1 MVSLKCSA
9 AFCGESIKREH
20 LAYHAEKNAKT
31 HGGCR
36 AGYHYNIGG
45 GGLCCGASRR
55 FRSGFRVCIRFER
68 SGAGA
73 CIQRGKCIIPGQL
86 CGVGAGRLCGSFR
99 RGCEPDSVS
108 ESDPASSSE
117 AASSSASSSDA
128 AHSQPASSAASS
140 HPASSHPA
148 SSSEPSSTPSSSAS
162 AESAVDAKISAYVQ
176 EIKALQKRT
185 RKRLFDTVSD
195 SYNEYISHPVEERSL
210 ALKVSV
216 VLGKSSRLTQ
226 IQNDCDKEFNVIIK
240 ELRQY
245 LTDNGRDQSIAD
257 QAERE
262 YKAEKDAVTKELTNL
277 TYSQV
282 TGKGEGAQWLQDH
295 YAEWGS

>member
-1 MVSLKCSA
+1 MQKKTKKLMAAVVLGIIIILAVVGFAATRPAGSGAASESASGSSEAAQEPASSA
-9 AFCGESIKREH
+9 ASASSPASSAVSEPEPADSAAASEEAAES
-20 LAYHAEKNAKT
+20 
-31 HGGCR
+31 
-36 AGYHYNIGG
+36 
-45 GGLCCGASRR
+45 
-55 FRSGFRVCIRFER
+55 
-68 SGAGA
+68 
-73 CIQRGKCIIPGQL
+73 
-86 CGVGAGRLCGSFR
+86 
-99 RGCEPDSVS
+99 DSVS

-148 SSSEPSSTPSSSAS
+148 SGSEPSSTHSSSAS
-162 AESAVDAKISAYVQ
+162 AESAVDAKINAYVQ

-245 LTDNGRDQSIAD
+245 LTDNGCDQSIAD
-257 QAERE
+257 QAEQE

>member
-1 MVSLKCSA
+1 MQKKTQKLITAVVLGIIILAAVGFAATRPAGSGAASESAPGSSEAAQEPASSA
-9 AFCGESIKREH
+9 AS
-20 LAYHAEKNAKT
+20 
-31 HGGCR
+31 
-36 AGYHYNIGG
+36 
-45 GGLCCGASRR
+45 AS
-55 FRSGFRVCIRFER
+55 SPASSAVSEPEPAD
-68 SGAGA
+68 SAA
-73 CIQRGKCIIPGQL
+73 
-86 CGVGAGRLCGSFR
+86 ASEEAA
-99 RGCEPDSVS
+99 EPDSVS
-108 ESDPASSSE
+108 ESEPASSSE
-117 AASSSASSSDA
+117 AASSSVASSDA

-148 SSSEPSSTPSSSAS
+148 SGSEPSSTPSSSAS
-162 AESAVDAKISAYVQ
+162 AESAVDAKINAYVQ

-226 IQNDCDKEFNVIIK
+226 IQNECDKEFNVIIK

-257 QAERE
+257 QAEQE
-262 YKAEKDAVTKELTNL
+262 YKAEKDAVSKELTNL

>member
-1 MVSLKCSA
+1 MQKKTQKLMAAVVMGIIIILAAVGFAAARPAGSGAASESASGSSEAAQEPASSA
-9 AFCGESIKREH
+9 ASASSPASSAVSEPEPADAAAASEEAAES
-20 LAYHAEKNAKT
+20 
-31 HGGCR
+31 
-36 AGYHYNIGG
+36 
-45 GGLCCGASRR
+45 
-55 FRSGFRVCIRFER
+55 
-68 SGAGA
+68 
-73 CIQRGKCIIPGQL
+73 
-86 CGVGAGRLCGSFR
+86 
-99 RGCEPDSVS
+99 DSVS
-108 ESDPASSSE
+108 ESAPASSSE

-148 SSSEPSSTPSSSAS
+148 SGSEPSSTPSSSAS
-162 AESAVDAKISAYVQ
+162 AESAVDAKINAYVQ

-216 VLGKSSRLTQ
+216 VLGKSNRLNQ
-226 IQNDCDKEFNVIIK
+226 IQNECDAEFNTIIK

-257 QAERE
+257 QAEQE

>member
-1 MVSLKCSA
+1 MQKKTKKLMAAVVLGIIIILAVVGFAAARHAGSGAASESASGSSEAAQEPASSA
-9 AFCGESIKREH
+9 ASASSPAGSAVSEPE
-20 LAYHAEKNAKT
+20 LADSAA
-31 HGGCR
+31 
-36 AGYHYNIGG
+36 
-45 GGLCCGASRR
+45 AS
-55 FRSGFRVCIRFER
+55 EE
-68 SGAGA
+68 AA
-73 CIQRGKCIIPGQL
+73 
-86 CGVGAGRLCGSFR
+86 
-99 RGCEPDSVS
+99 EPDSVS

-117 AASSSASSSDA
+117 AASSSTSSSDA

-148 SSSEPSSTPSSSAS
+148 SGSEPSSTPSSSAS
-162 AESAVDAKISAYVQ
+162 AESAVDAKINAYVQ

-185 RKRLFDTVSD
+185 QRKLYRTVCD
-195 SYNEYISHPVEERSL
+195 SYDEYIAHPVEERSL

-216 VLGKSSRLTQ
+216 VLGKSNRLNQ
-226 IQNDCDKEFNVIIK
+226 IQNECDAEFNTIIK

-257 QAERE
+257 QAEQE
-262 YKAEKDAVTKELTNL
+262 YKTKKDAMTKELTNL

-282 TGKGEGAQWLQDH
+282 TGKGEGAQWIQDH

>member
-1 MVSLKCSA
+1 MQKKTQKLMAAVVLGIIIILAVVGFAAARPAGSGAALESASGSSEAAQEPASSA
-9 AFCGESIKREH
+9 AS
-20 LAYHAEKNAKT
+20 
-31 HGGCR
+31 
-36 AGYHYNIGG
+36 
-45 GGLCCGASRR
+45 AS
-55 FRSGFRVCIRFER
+55 SPASSAVSEPAD
-68 SGAGA
+68 SAA
-73 CIQRGKCIIPGQL
+73 
-86 CGVGAGRLCGSFR
+86 ASEEAA
-99 RGCEPDSVS
+99 EPDSVS
-108 ESDPASSSE
+108 ESEPASSGE

-148 SSSEPSSTPSSSAS
+148 SGNEPSSTPSSSAS
-162 AESAVDAKISAYVQ
+162 AESAVDAKINAYVQ

-185 RKRLFDTVSD
+185 QRRLYRTVCD
-195 SYNEYISHPVEERSL
+195 SYDEYIAHPVEERSL

-216 VLGKSSRLTQ
+216 VLGKSNRLTQ
-226 IQNDCDKEFNVIIK
+226 IQNECDAEFNVIIK

-257 QAERE
+257 QAEQE
-262 YKAEKDAVTKELTNL
+262 YKTEKDAMTKELTNL

-282 TGKGEGAQWLQDH
+282 TGKGEGAQWIQDH

>member
-1 MVSLKCSA
+1 MQKKTQKLITAVVLGIIIILAAVGFAAAHPAGSGATSESAPGSSEAAQEPASSA
-9 AFCGESIKREH
+9 AS
-20 LAYHAEKNAKT
+20 
-31 HGGCR
+31 
-36 AGYHYNIGG
+36 
-45 GGLCCGASRR
+45 AS
-55 FRSGFRVCIRFER
+55 SPASSAVSEPEPAD
-68 SGAGA
+68 SAA
-73 CIQRGKCIIPGQL
+73 
-86 CGVGAGRLCGSFR
+86 ASEEAA
-99 RGCEPDSVS
+99 EPDSVS
-108 ESDPASSSE
+108 ESEPASSSE
-117 AASSSASSSDA
+117 AASSSAASSDA

-148 SSSEPSSTPSSSAS
+148 SDSEPSSTPSSSAS
-162 AESAVDAKISAYVQ
+162 AESAVDAKINAYVQ

-257 QAERE
+257 QAEQE

-295 YAEWGS
+295 YAEWGT

>member
-1 MVSLKCSA
+1 MQKKTKKLMAAVVMGIIIILAAVGFAATHPTGSGAASESASGSSEAAQEPASSA
-9 AFCGESIKREH
+9 AS
-20 LAYHAEKNAKT
+20 
-31 HGGCR
+31 
-36 AGYHYNIGG
+36 
-45 GGLCCGASRR
+45 AS
-55 FRSGFRVCIRFER
+55 SPASSAVSEPEPAD
-68 SGAGA
+68 SAA
-73 CIQRGKCIIPGQL
+73 
-86 CGVGAGRLCGSFR
+86 ASEEAA
-99 RGCEPDSVS
+99 EPDSVS
-108 ESDPASSSE
+108 ESEPASSSE

-128 AHSQPASSAASS
+128 AHLQPASSAASS

-148 SSSEPSSTPSSSAS
+148 SGSEPSSTPSSSVS
-162 AESAVDAKISAYVQ
+162 AESAVDAKINAYVQ

-257 QAERE
+257 QAEQE
-262 YKAEKDAVTKELTNL
+262 YKVEKDAVTKELTNL

-295 YAEWGS
+295 YAEWGT

>member
-1 MVSLKCSA
+1 MQKKTQKLMAAVVMGIIIILAVVGFAAARPAGSGAASESASGSSEAAQEPASSA
-9 AFCGESIKREH
+9 ASASSPASSAVSEPEPADSAAASEEAAES
-20 LAYHAEKNAKT
+20 
-31 HGGCR
+31 
-36 AGYHYNIGG
+36 
-45 GGLCCGASRR
+45 
-55 FRSGFRVCIRFER
+55 
-68 SGAGA
+68 
-73 CIQRGKCIIPGQL
+73 
-86 CGVGAGRLCGSFR
+86 
-99 RGCEPDSVS
+99 DSVS
-108 ESDPASSSE
+108 ESEPASSGE

-148 SSSEPSSTPSSSAS
+148 SGSEPSSIPSSSAS
-162 AESAVDAKISAYVQ
+162 AESAVDAKINAYVQ

-245 LTDNGRDQSIAD
+245 LIDNGRDQSIAD
-257 QAERE
+257 QAEQE

>member
-1 MVSLKCSA
+1 M
-9 AFCGESIKREH
+9 
-20 LAYHAEKNAKT
+20 
-31 HGGCR
+31 
-36 AGYHYNIGG
+36 
-45 GGLCCGASRR
+45 
-55 FRSGFRVCIRFER
+55 
-68 SGAGA
+68 
-73 CIQRGKCIIPGQL
+73 
-86 CGVGAGRLCGSFR
+86 
-99 RGCEPDSVS
+99 
-108 ESDPASSSE
+108 
-117 AASSSASSSDA
+117 
-128 AHSQPASSAASS
+128 
-140 HPASSHPA
+140 
-148 SSSEPSSTPSSSAS
+148 
-162 AESAVDAKISAYVQ
+162 DAKINAYVQ

-226 IQNDCDKEFNVIIK
+226 IQNDCDKELNVIIK

-257 QAERE
+257 QAEQE

>member
-1 MVSLKCSA
+1 MQKKTQKLITAVVLGIIILAAVGFAAARPAGSGAALESASGSSEAAQEPASSA
-9 AFCGESIKREH
+9 AS
-20 LAYHAEKNAKT
+20 
-31 HGGCR
+31 
-36 AGYHYNIGG
+36 
-45 GGLCCGASRR
+45 AS
-55 FRSGFRVCIRFER
+55 SPASSAVSEPEPAD
-68 SGAGA
+68 SAA
-73 CIQRGKCIIPGQL
+73 
-86 CGVGAGRLCGSFR
+86 ASEEAA
-99 RGCEPDSVS
+99 EPDSVS
-108 ESDPASSSE
+108 ESEPASSSE

-148 SSSEPSSTPSSSAS
+148 SGSEPSSTPSSSAS
-162 AESAVDAKISAYVQ
+162 AESAVDAKINAYVQ

-185 RKRLFDTVSD
+185 QRKLYRAVCD
-195 SYNEYISHPVEERSL
+195 SYDEYIAHPVEERSL

-216 VLGKSSRLTQ
+216 VLGKSNRLNQ
-226 IQNDCDKEFNVIIK
+226 IQNECDAEFNTIIK

-257 QAERE
+257 QAEQE
-262 YKAEKDAVTKELTNL
+262 YKTEKDAMTKELTNL

-282 TGKGEGAQWLQDH
+282 TGKGEGAQWIQDH

>member
-1 MVSLKCSA
+1 MQKKTQKLITAVVLGIIIILAAVGFAATRPAGSGAASESASGSSEAAQEPASSA
-9 AFCGESIKREH
+9 AS
-20 LAYHAEKNAKT
+20 
-31 HGGCR
+31 
-36 AGYHYNIGG
+36 
-45 GGLCCGASRR
+45 AS
-55 FRSGFRVCIRFER
+55 SPASSV
-68 SGAGA
+68 
-73 CIQRGKCIIPGQL
+73 
-86 CGVGAGRLCGSFR
+86 
-99 RGCEPDSVS
+99 VS
-108 ESDPASSSE
+108 EPEPADSAAVSEEVAESDSASESEPASSSE

-148 SSSEPSSTPSSSAS
+148 SGSEPSSTPSSSAS
-162 AESAVDAKISAYVQ
+162 AESAVDAKINAYVQ

-226 IQNDCDKEFNVIIK
+226 IQNECDKEFNVIIK

-257 QAERE
+257 QAEQE

>member
-1 MVSLKCSA
+1 MQKKTKKLMAAVVMGIIIILAVVGFAAARPAGSGAASESASGSSEAVQEAASSA
-9 AFCGESIKREH
+9 AS
-20 LAYHAEKNAKT
+20 
-31 HGGCR
+31 
-36 AGYHYNIGG
+36 
-45 GGLCCGASRR
+45 AS
-55 FRSGFRVCIRFER
+55 SPASSAVSEPEPADAAAA
-68 SGAGA
+68 SEEAA
-73 CIQRGKCIIPGQL
+73 
-86 CGVGAGRLCGSFR
+86 
-99 RGCEPDSVS
+99 EPDSVS
-108 ESDPASSSE
+108 ESAPASSNE
-117 AASSSASSSDA
+117 AAGSSASSSDA

-148 SSSEPSSTPSSSAS
+148 SGSEPSSTPSSSAS
-162 AESAVDAKISAYVQ
+162 AESAVDAKINAYVQ

-257 QAERE
+257 QAEQE

>member
-1 MVSLKCSA
+1 MQKKTKKLMA
-9 AFCGESIKREH
+9 AVVLGVIII
-20 LAYHAEKNAKT
+20 LAAVGFAAV
-31 HGGCR
+31 R
-36 AGYHYNIGG
+36 PAG
-45 GGLCCGASRR
+45 
-55 FRSGFRVCIRFER
+55 
-68 SGAGA
+68 SGAA
-73 CIQRGKCIIPGQL
+73 SES
-86 CGVGAGRLCGSFR
+86 ASGSSEAAQEPASSATSASSPASSAVSEPEPADAAAASEAAA
-99 RGCEPDSVS
+99 EPDSVS
-108 ESDPASSSE
+108 ESAPASSSE

-148 SSSEPSSTPSSSAS
+148 SGSEPSSTPSSSAS
-162 AESAVDAKISAYVQ
+162 AESAVDAKINAYVQ

-257 QAERE
+257 QAEQE

>member
-1 MVSLKCSA
+1 MQKKTKKLMAAVVMGIIIILAAVGFAAARPAGSGAASESASGSSEAAQEPASSA
-9 AFCGESIKREH
+9 AS
-20 LAYHAEKNAKT
+20 
-31 HGGCR
+31 
-36 AGYHYNIGG
+36 
-45 GGLCCGASRR
+45 AS
-55 FRSGFRVCIRFER
+55 SPASSAVSEPEPAD
-68 SGAGA
+68 SAA
-73 CIQRGKCIIPGQL
+73 
-86 CGVGAGRLCGSFR
+86 ASEEAA
-99 RGCEPDSVS
+99 EPDSVS
-108 ESDPASSSE
+108 ESEPASSSE

-148 SSSEPSSTPSSSAS
+148 SGSEPSSTPSSSAS
-162 AESAVDAKISAYVQ
+162 AESAVDAKINAYVQ

-185 RKRLFDTVSD
+185 QRKLYRAVCD
-195 SYNEYISHPVEERSL
+195 SYDEYIAHPVEERSL

-216 VLGKSSRLTQ
+216 VLGKSNRLNQ
-226 IQNDCDKEFNVIIK
+226 IQNECDAEFNTIIK

-257 QAERE
+257 QAEQE
-262 YKAEKDAVTKELTNL
+262 YKTEKDAMTKELTNL

-282 TGKGEGAQWLQDH
+282 TGKGEGAQWIQDH

>member
-1 MVSLKCSA
+1 MQKKTKKLMAAVVLGIIIILAVGFAAARPAGSGAASESASGSSEAAQEPASSA
-9 AFCGESIKREH
+9 AS
-20 LAYHAEKNAKT
+20 
-31 HGGCR
+31 
-36 AGYHYNIGG
+36 
-45 GGLCCGASRR
+45 AS
-55 FRSGFRVCIRFER
+55 SPASSAVSEPEPAA
-68 SGAGA
+68 SEEAA
-73 CIQRGKCIIPGQL
+73 
-86 CGVGAGRLCGSFR
+86 
-99 RGCEPDSVS
+99 EPDSVS
-108 ESDPASSSE
+108 EGAPASSSE

-148 SSSEPSSTPSSSAS
+148 SGSEPSSTPSSSAGV
-162 AESAVDAKISAYVQ
+162 ESAVDAKINAYVQ

-257 QAERE
+257 QAEQE

>member
-1 MVSLKCSA
+1 MQKKTKKLMAAVVMGIIIILAAVGFAAARPAGSGAASESASGSSEATQEPASSA
-9 AFCGESIKREH
+9 AS
-20 LAYHAEKNAKT
+20 
-31 HGGCR
+31 
-36 AGYHYNIGG
+36 
-45 GGLCCGASRR
+45 AS
-55 FRSGFRVCIRFER
+55 SPA
-68 SGAGA
+68 SSA
-73 CIQRGKCIIPGQL
+73 
-86 CGVGAGRLCGSFR
+86 
-99 RGCEPDSVS
+99 VS
-108 ESDPASSSE
+108 EPESADSAAASEEAAESDAASESEPAFSSE
-117 AASSSASSSDA
+117 AASSSAASSDA
-128 AHSQPASSAASS
+128 AHLQPASSAASS

-148 SSSEPSSTPSSSAS
+148 SGSEPSSTPSSSAS
-162 AESAVDAKISAYVQ
+162 AESAVDAKINAYVQ

-257 QAERE
+257 QAEQE

-295 YAEWGS
+295 YAEWGT

>member
-1 MVSLKCSA
+1 MQKKTKKLMAAVVLGIIIILAVVGFAAARPAGSGAASESASGSSEAAQEPASSA
-9 AFCGESIKREH
+9 AS
-20 LAYHAEKNAKT
+20 ASSPASSAVAEPADST
-31 HGGCR
+31 
-36 AGYHYNIGG
+36 A
-45 GGLCCGASRR
+45 AS
-55 FRSGFRVCIRFER
+55 EE
-68 SGAGA
+68 AA
-73 CIQRGKCIIPGQL
+73 
-86 CGVGAGRLCGSFR
+86 
-99 RGCEPDSVS
+99 EPDSVS

-140 HPASSHPA
+140 HPAASHPA
-148 SSSEPSSTPSSSAS
+148 SGSEPSSTPSSNAS
-162 AESAVDAKISAYVQ
+162 AESAVDAKINAYVQ

-245 LTDNGRDQSIAD
+245 LTMAATRASRIRPNRNT
-257 QAERE
+257 RR
-262 YKAEKDAVTKELTNL
+262 KKML
-277 TYSQV
+277 
-282 TGKGEGAQWLQDH
+282 
-295 YAEWGS
+295 

>member
-1 MVSLKCSA
+1 MQKKTKKLMAAVVLGIIIILAVVGFAAARPAGSGAASESASGSSEAAQEPASSA
-9 AFCGESIKREH
+9 AS
-20 LAYHAEKNAKT
+20 
-31 HGGCR
+31 
-36 AGYHYNIGG
+36 
-45 GGLCCGASRR
+45 AS
-55 FRSGFRVCIRFER
+55 SPASSAVSEPEPAD
-68 SGAGA
+68 SAA
-73 CIQRGKCIIPGQL
+73 
-86 CGVGAGRLCGSFR
+86 ASEEAA
-99 RGCEPDSVS
+99 EPDSVS
-108 ESDPASSSE
+108 ESAPASSSE

-148 SSSEPSSTPSSSAS
+148 SGSEPSSTPSSSAS
-162 AESAVDAKISAYVQ
+162 AESAVDAKINAYVQ

-185 RKRLFDTVSD
+185 QRRLYRTVCD
-195 SYNEYISHPVEERSL
+195 SYDEYIAHPVEERSL

-216 VLGKSSRLTQ
+216 VLGKSNRLNQ
-226 IQNDCDKEFNVIIK
+226 IQNECDAEFNTIIK

-257 QAERE
+257 QAEQE
-262 YKAEKDAVTKELTNL
+262 YKTEKEAMTKELTNL

-282 TGKGEGAQWLQDH
+282 TGKGEGAQWIQDH

>member
-1 MVSLKCSA
+1 MQKKTKKLITAVVMGIIIILAAVGFAAARPAGSGAASESASGSSEAAQEPASSA
-9 AFCGESIKREH
+9 AS
-20 LAYHAEKNAKT
+20 
-31 HGGCR
+31 
-36 AGYHYNIGG
+36 
-45 GGLCCGASRR
+45 AS
-55 FRSGFRVCIRFER
+55 SPASSAVSEPEPAD
-68 SGAGA
+68 SAA
-73 CIQRGKCIIPGQL
+73 
-86 CGVGAGRLCGSFR
+86 ASEEAA
-99 RGCEPDSVS
+99 EPDSVS

-148 SSSEPSSTPSSSAS
+148 SGSEPSSTPASSAS
-162 AESAVDAKISAYVQ
+162 AESAVDAKINAYVQ

-185 RKRLFDTVSD
+185 QRKLYRAVCD
-195 SYNEYISHPVEERSL
+195 SYDEYIAHPVEERSL

-216 VLGKSSRLTQ
+216 VLGKSNRLNQ
-226 IQNDCDKEFNVIIK
+226 IQNECDAEFNTIIK

-257 QAERE
+257 QAEQE
-262 YKAEKDAVTKELTNL
+262 YKTEKEAMTKELTNL

-282 TGKGEGAQWLQDH
+282 TGKGEGAQWIQDH

>member
-1 MVSLKCSA
+1 MQKKTQKLMAAVVLGIIIILAVVGFAAARPAGSGAASESASGSSEAAQEPASSA
-9 AFCGESIKREH
+9 ASASSPASSAVSEPEPADSAAASEEAAES
-20 LAYHAEKNAKT
+20 
-31 HGGCR
+31 
-36 AGYHYNIGG
+36 
-45 GGLCCGASRR
+45 
-55 FRSGFRVCIRFER
+55 
-68 SGAGA
+68 
-73 CIQRGKCIIPGQL
+73 
-86 CGVGAGRLCGSFR
+86 
-99 RGCEPDSVS
+99 DSVS
-108 ESDPASSSE
+108 ESEPASSSE

-148 SSSEPSSTPSSSAS
+148 SGSEPSSTPSSSAS
-162 AESAVDAKISAYVQ
+162 AESAVDAKINAYVQ

-257 QAERE
+257 QAEQE

>member
-1 MVSLKCSA
+1 MQKKTKKLMAAVVMGIIIILAVVGFAAARPAGSGAASESASGSSEAAQEPASSA
-9 AFCGESIKREH
+9 ASASSPAGSAVSEPE
-20 LAYHAEKNAKT
+20 LADSAA
-31 HGGCR
+31 
-36 AGYHYNIGG
+36 
-45 GGLCCGASRR
+45 AS
-55 FRSGFRVCIRFER
+55 EE
-68 SGAGA
+68 AA
-73 CIQRGKCIIPGQL
+73 
-86 CGVGAGRLCGSFR
+86 
-99 RGCEPDSVS
+99 EPDSVS

-117 AASSSASSSDA
+117 AASSSTSSSDA

-148 SSSEPSSTPSSSAS
+148 SGSEPSSTPSSSAS
-162 AESAVDAKISAYVQ
+162 AESAVDAKINAYVQ

-185 RKRLFDTVSD
+185 QRKLYRTVCD
-195 SYNEYISHPVEERSL
+195 SYDEYIAHPVEERSL

-216 VLGKSSRLTQ
+216 VLGKSNRLNQ
-226 IQNDCDKEFNVIIK
+226 IQNECDAEFNTIIK

-257 QAERE
+257 QAEQE
-262 YKAEKDAVTKELTNL
+262 YKTKKDAMTKELTNL

-282 TGKGEGAQWLQDH
+282 TGKGEGAQWIQDH

>member
-1 MVSLKCSA
+1 MQKKTQKLMAAVVMGIIIILAVVGFAAARPAGSGAASESASGSSEAAQEPASSA
-9 AFCGESIKREH
+9 ASASSPASSAVSEPEPADSAAASEEAAES
-20 LAYHAEKNAKT
+20 
-31 HGGCR
+31 
-36 AGYHYNIGG
+36 
-45 GGLCCGASRR
+45 
-55 FRSGFRVCIRFER
+55 
-68 SGAGA
+68 
-73 CIQRGKCIIPGQL
+73 
-86 CGVGAGRLCGSFR
+86 
-99 RGCEPDSVS
+99 DSVS
-108 ESDPASSSE
+108 ESEPASSGE

-148 SSSEPSSTPSSSAS
+148 SGSEPSSIPSSSAS
-162 AESAVDAKISAYVQ
+162 AESAVDAKINAYVQ

-257 QAERE
+257 QAEQE

>member
-1 MVSLKCSA
+1 MQKKTQKLMAAVVLGIIIILAVVGFAATRPAGSGAASESASGSREAAQESASSA
-9 AFCGESIKREH
+9 AS
-20 LAYHAEKNAKT
+20 
-31 HGGCR
+31 
-36 AGYHYNIGG
+36 
-45 GGLCCGASRR
+45 AS
-55 FRSGFRVCIRFER
+55 SPASSAVSEPEPAD
-68 SGAGA
+68 SAA
-73 CIQRGKCIIPGQL
+73 
-86 CGVGAGRLCGSFR
+86 ASEEAA
-99 RGCEPDSVS
+99 EPDSVS
-108 ESDPASSSE
+108 ESDPASSGE

-148 SSSEPSSTPSSSAS
+148 SGSEPSSTPSSSAS
-162 AESAVDAKISAYVQ
+162 AESAVDAKINAYVQ

-257 QAERE
+257 QAEQE

>member
-1 MVSLKCSA
+1 M
-9 AFCGESIKREH
+9 
-20 LAYHAEKNAKT
+20 
-31 HGGCR
+31 
-36 AGYHYNIGG
+36 
-45 GGLCCGASRR
+45 
-55 FRSGFRVCIRFER
+55 
-68 SGAGA
+68 
-73 CIQRGKCIIPGQL
+73 
-86 CGVGAGRLCGSFR
+86 
-99 RGCEPDSVS
+99 
-108 ESDPASSSE
+108 
-117 AASSSASSSDA
+117 
-128 AHSQPASSAASS
+128 
-140 HPASSHPA
+140 
-148 SSSEPSSTPSSSAS
+148 
-162 AESAVDAKISAYVQ
+162 DAKINAYVQ

-195 SYNEYISHPVEERSL
+195 ISHPVEERSL

-257 QAERE
+257 QAEQE

>member
-1 MVSLKCSA
+1 MQKKTKKLMA
-9 AFCGESIKREH
+9 AVVLGIIII
-20 LAYHAEKNAKT
+20 LAAVGFAAV
-31 HGGCR
+31 R
-36 AGYHYNIGG
+36 PAG
-45 GGLCCGASRR
+45 
-55 FRSGFRVCIRFER
+55 
-68 SGAGA
+68 SGAA
-73 CIQRGKCIIPGQL
+73 SES
-86 CGVGAGRLCGSFR
+86 ASGSSEAAQEPASSTASASSPASSAVSEPEPADAAAASEEAA
-99 RGCEPDSVS
+99 EPDSVS
-108 ESDPASSSE
+108 ESAPASSSE

-148 SSSEPSSTPSSSAS
+148 SGSEPSSTPSSSAS
-162 AESAVDAKISAYVQ
+162 AESAVDAKINAYVQ

-226 IQNDCDKEFNVIIK
+226 IQNDCDKEFNVVIK

>member
-1 MVSLKCSA
+1 MGIIIILAVVGFAAARPAGSGAASESASGSSEAAQEPASGAASESSPAGSAVSGPELADSA
-9 AFCGESIKREH
+9 A
-20 LAYHAEKNAKT
+20 
-31 HGGCR
+31 
-36 AGYHYNIGG
+36 
-45 GGLCCGASRR
+45 AS
-55 FRSGFRVCIRFER
+55 EE
-68 SGAGA
+68 AA
-73 CIQRGKCIIPGQL
+73 
-86 CGVGAGRLCGSFR
+86 
-99 RGCEPDSVS
+99 EPDSVS
-108 ESDPASSSE
+108 ESEPASSSE

-148 SSSEPSSTPSSSAS
+148 SGSEPSSTPSSSAS
-162 AESAVDAKISAYVQ
+162 AESAVDAKINAYVH

-185 RKRLFDTVSD
+185 QRRLYRTVCD
-195 SYNEYISHPVEERSL
+195 SYDEYIAHPVEERSL

-216 VLGKSSRLTQ
+216 VLGKSNRLNQ
-226 IQNDCDKEFNVIIK
+226 IQNECDAEFNTIIK

-257 QAERE
+257 QAEKE
-262 YKAEKDAVTKELTNL
+262 YKTEKDAMTKELTNL

-282 TGKGEGAQWLQDH
+282 TGKGEGAQWIQDH

>member
-1 MVSLKCSA
+1 MGIIIILAVVGFAAARPAGSGAASESASGSSEAAQEPASSA
-9 AFCGESIKREH
+9 AS
-20 LAYHAEKNAKT
+20 
-31 HGGCR
+31 
-36 AGYHYNIGG
+36 
-45 GGLCCGASRR
+45 AS
-55 FRSGFRVCIRFER
+55 SPASSAVSEPAD
-68 SGAGA
+68 SAA
-73 CIQRGKCIIPGQL
+73 
-86 CGVGAGRLCGSFR
+86 ASEEAA
-99 RGCEPDSVS
+99 EPDSVS

-128 AHSQPASSAASS
+128 AHSQPTSSAASS

-148 SSSEPSSTPSSSAS
+148 SGSEPSSTAS
-162 AESAVDAKISAYVQ
+162 AESAVDTKINAYVQ

>member
-1 MVSLKCSA
+1 MQKKTKKLMAAVVLGIIIILAVVGFAAARPAGSGAASESASGSSEAAQEPASSA
-9 AFCGESIKREH
+9 ASASSPAGSAVSEPE
-20 LAYHAEKNAKT
+20 LADSAA
-31 HGGCR
+31 
-36 AGYHYNIGG
+36 
-45 GGLCCGASRR
+45 AS
-55 FRSGFRVCIRFER
+55 EE
-68 SGAGA
+68 AA
-73 CIQRGKCIIPGQL
+73 
-86 CGVGAGRLCGSFR
+86 
-99 RGCEPDSVS
+99 EPDSVS

-117 AASSSASSSDA
+117 AASSSTSSSDA

-148 SSSEPSSTPSSSAS
+148 SGSEPSSTPSSSAS
-162 AESAVDAKISAYVQ
+162 AESAVDAKINAYVQ

-185 RKRLFDTVSD
+185 QRKLYRTVCD
-195 SYNEYISHPVEERSL
+195 SYDEYIAHPVEERSL

-216 VLGKSSRLTQ
+216 VLGKSNRLNQ
-226 IQNDCDKEFNVIIK
+226 IQNECDAEFNTIIK

-257 QAERE
+257 QAEQE
-262 YKAEKDAVTKELTNL
+262 YKTKKDAMTKELTNL

-282 TGKGEGAQWLQDH
+282 TGKGEGAQWIQDH

>member
-1 MVSLKCSA
+1 MQKKTKKLMAAVVMGIIIILAAVGFAATRPAGSGAASESASGSSEAAQEPASSA
-9 AFCGESIKREH
+9 ASASSPASSAVSEPEPADSAAASEEPAES
-20 LAYHAEKNAKT
+20 
-31 HGGCR
+31 
-36 AGYHYNIGG
+36 
-45 GGLCCGASRR
+45 
-55 FRSGFRVCIRFER
+55 
-68 SGAGA
+68 
-73 CIQRGKCIIPGQL
+73 
-86 CGVGAGRLCGSFR
+86 
-99 RGCEPDSVS
+99 DSVS

-148 SSSEPSSTPSSSAS
+148 SGSEPSSTPSSSAS
-162 AESAVDAKISAYVQ
+162 AESAVDAKINAYVQ

-185 RKRLFDTVSD
+185 QRKLYRAVCD
-195 SYNEYISHPVEERSL
+195 SYDEYIAHPVEERSL

-216 VLGKSSRLTQ
+216 VLGKSNRLNQ
-226 IQNDCDKEFNVIIK
+226 IQNECDAEFNTIIK

-257 QAERE
+257 QAEQE
-262 YKAEKDAVTKELTNL
+262 YKTEKEAMTKELTNL

-282 TGKGEGAQWLQDH
+282 TGKGEGAQWIQDH